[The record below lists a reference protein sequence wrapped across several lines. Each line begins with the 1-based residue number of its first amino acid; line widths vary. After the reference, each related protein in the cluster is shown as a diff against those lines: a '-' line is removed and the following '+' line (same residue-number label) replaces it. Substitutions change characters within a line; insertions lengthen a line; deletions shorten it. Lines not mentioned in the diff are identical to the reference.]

1 MRLNIICEKLHNT
14 NAHFDPEIEIESL
27 VFDSRKITRA
37 CLFFA
42 IRGVHSDGHLFIQEA
57 LNQGAA
63 AIVCEH
69 MPEGSDPKLFI
80 VVADSSLALAI
91 AASAFYN
98 NPSKSINLIG
108 ITGTNG
114 KTTSVT
120 LLHQLFNSLGK
131 PAGLISTVR
140 YIVGDEVIAASH
152 TTPDPIRI
160 NQMLR
165 AMVDNGCEYCFMEVS
180 SHAMVQNR
188 VAGLTFKGGIFSNI
202 THDHLDFHK
211 TFAEYIKA
219 KQSFFSMLPSN
230 GFALIN
236 LDDPNG
242 KVMVQHCSAKVYG
255 YSLTKNAEYKSKVLE
270 NHLGGLLMN
279 VNGREVW
286 FRLAGRFNA
295 YNLTAIYATACL
307 LNEDPDEVLAHLSKL
322 IMVDGRFELIQG
334 SRNITGIVD
343 YAHTP
348 DALKNVLETIREL
361 RTGNETLITVVG
373 AGGDRDRSKR
383 PIMAKV
389 SVHFSDR
396 VILTSDNPRTEDP
409 IEILKEMKAGIDPVE
424 MKKVLEIPDRREAI
438 KTACLLARDGD
449 IILIAGKGHETYQE
463 INGVRYPFDDREILK
478 ENLNQ

>member
-1 MRLNIICEKLHNT
+1 MKLNKIIIETNLLNT
-14 NAHFDPEIEIESL
+14 HFNPEIEINEL
-27 VFDSRKITRA
+27 VFDSRRIVEN

-42 IRGVHSDGHLFIQEA
+42 IRGLHSDGHQFITDA
-57 LNQGAA
+57 FKLGAA
-63 AIVCEH
+63 TVVCEQI
-69 MPEGSDPKLFI
+69 PAGVDETKCI
-80 VVADSSLALAI
+80 VVNDSSLELAK
-91 AASAFYN
+91 ASAAFYDF
-98 NPSKSINLIG
+98 PSRSLSLVG

-114 KTTSVT
+114 KTTTVT
-120 LLHQLFNSLGK
+120 LLHQLFKALGK
-131 PAGLISTVR
+131 KAGLISTIR
-140 YIVGDEVIAASH
+140 YIAGNETISASH
-152 TTPDPIRI
+152 TTPDPVRL

-165 AMVDNGCEYCFMEVS
+165 AMVDAGCEYCFMEVS

-188 VAGLTFKGGIFSNI
+188 VAGLEFKGGIFSNI

-219 KQSFFSMLPSN
+219 KQSFFTMLPTD

-242 KVMVQHCSAKVYG
+242 KIMVQHSQAKVFG
-255 YSLTKNAEYKSKVLE
+255 YSLTRSTDYKAKILE
-270 NHLGGLLMN
+270 NHVGGLLLN
-279 VNGREVW
+279 LNGKEAW

-307 LNEDPDEVLAHLSKL
+307 LGEDPDEVLIELSRL
-322 IMVDGRFELIQG
+322 IMADGRFEIIKGQ
-334 SRNITGIVD
+334 RAITGIVD

-373 AGGDRDRSKR
+373 AGGDRDKSKR

-389 SVHFSDR
+389 SVHFSDK

-409 IEILKEMKAGIDPVE
+409 IEIIKEMKAGIDPVA

-438 KTACLLARDGD
+438 KTACLMARDGD
-449 IILIAGKGHETYQE
+449 IVLIAGKGHETYQE
-463 INGVRYPFDDREILK
+463 ICGTRHPFDDREILK